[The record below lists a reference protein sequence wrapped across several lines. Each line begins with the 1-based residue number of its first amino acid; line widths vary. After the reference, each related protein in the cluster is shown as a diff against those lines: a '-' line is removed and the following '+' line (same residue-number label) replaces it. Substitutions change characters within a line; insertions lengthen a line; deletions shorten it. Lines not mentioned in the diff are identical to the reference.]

1 MGPRPKHNE
10 SLDKT
15 DYFIKPL
22 PIIGNTS
29 QTTAMIY
36 CSAAEGMC
44 EILTISGCL
53 PQVPSSDSWA
63 PVGGCFF
70 CLDAM
75 VESVFCVS
83 VRECLLFEC
92 SRVSS
97 VWVPENLCY
106 IVWGRR
112 IRKTQE
118 VWMDQLDTD
127 LTRHRGSNR
136 LAYRNNISRQI
147 VPL

>member
-1 MGPRPKHNE
+1 MNAKIIVLKLANHSVLKIDHQAAPYNRK
-10 SLDKT
+10 
-15 DYFIKPL
+15 YFSNHCNDIL
-22 PIIGNTS
+22 LCCWGNVWNSYHIRVLATS
-29 QTTAMIY
+29 
-36 CSAAEGMC
+36 SFFR
-44 EILTISGCL
+44 LLS
-53 PQVPSSDSWA
+53 PSWGLFLLSWRH
-63 PVGGCFF
+63 G
-70 CLDAM
+70 
-75 VESVFCVS
+75 
-83 VRECLLFEC
+83 RERLLFEC
-92 SRVSS
+92 QRVSS

-106 IVWGRR
+106 IVWGQR